1 MKAMDALSLDV
12 SAAAIH
18 PLAAET
24 TPTEAAL
31 NEEAAISLIERDT
44 RGTTAHSC
52 PDRAPLHSHRAYCPL
67 RTTDYVT
74 NRLNDNK
81 RSCKKHPFPHL
92 TQSNRG

>member
-31 NEEAAISLIERDT
+31 NEEAAISLSERDT

-74 NRLNDNK
+74 NRLND
-81 RSCKKHPFPHL
+81 SSPKKTGLSPNLRF
-92 TQSNRG
+92 

>member
-31 NEEAAISLIERDT
+31 NEEAAISLSERDT
-44 RGTTAHSC
+44 RGATAHTC

-67 RTTDYVT
+67 RTTGYVT
-74 NRLNDNK
+74 NRLDD
-81 RSCKKHPFPHL
+81 R
-92 TQSNRG
+92 

>member
-31 NEEAAISLIERDT
+31 NEEAAISLSERDT
-44 RGTTAHSC
+44 RGATGESN
-52 PDRAPLHSHRAYCPL
+52 PR
-67 RTTDYVT
+67 
-74 NRLNDNK
+74 K
-81 RSCKKHPFPHL
+81 RSREKRTPFYDLPA
-92 TQSNRG
+92 